1 MDVAIIGA
9 GGITDV
15 HLQNI
20 DAIDD
25 VDVVSVCDLNE
36 GRAKAIAEPR
46 GATTYTDHKEMF
58 AGESFEALFVHLP
71 PTAHTNQVA
80 MAAER
85 GIDVFLEKPLPLS
98 MEKARKI
105 GQAIDDGEIVC
116 QVGYMFRYADI
127 VERARH
133 LVEGRN
139 LTLIRGQWYSGV
151 PELAWWKERNR
162 SGGQVV
168 TTTTHVYDLV
178 RYFGGD
184 VTEVSA
190 YGSQTT
196 VTDEIDFADTHAAN
210 IQHKGGVV
218 SQVGSTCTL
227 EDDRQVDLVLVG
239 EEFRLALDFN
249 ERTVTGT
256 LDGVDVYYQE
266 PDRDYGAEQLEYF
279 DEYTFHRRNDYDSEV
294 RAFFD
299 AVLAGDSSFVRS
311 DYTDAIGTHE
321 LTMAVNESLD
331 TGQPVSF

>member
-20 DAIDD
+20 DAVDD
-25 VDVVSVCDLNE
+25 VDVVGVCDLDE
-36 GRAKAIAEPR
+36 ARAKAIAEPR
-46 GATTYTDHKEMF
+46 GATTYTDHEEMF
-58 AGESFEALFVHLP
+58 IDESFEALFVHLP

-105 GQAIDDGEIVC
+105 GRAVDDGEIVC

-127 VERARH
+127 VERARQ

-151 PELAWWKERNR
+151 PELGWWKERDR

-168 TTTTHVYDLV
+168 TTTTHIYDLV

-190 YGSQTT
+190 YGSQTI
-196 VTDEIDFADTHAAN
+196 VTDEIDFADTQAAN
-210 IQHKGGVV
+210 VRHEGGVV
-218 SQVGSTCTL
+218 SQVASTCTL
-227 EDDRQVDLVLVG
+227 EDDRQVDLVLIG
-239 EEFRLALDFN
+239 EGFRLALDFN

-256 LDGVDVYYQE
+256 LDGVDVYYRE

-279 DEYTFHRRNDYDSEV
+279 DEYTFHRRNDYHSEV
-294 RAFFD
+294 RTFFD
-299 AVLAGDSSFVRS
+299 AVRADDPSLVRP
-311 DYTDAIGTHE
+311 DYADAIGTHE

-331 TGQPVSF
+331 TGQPVSL